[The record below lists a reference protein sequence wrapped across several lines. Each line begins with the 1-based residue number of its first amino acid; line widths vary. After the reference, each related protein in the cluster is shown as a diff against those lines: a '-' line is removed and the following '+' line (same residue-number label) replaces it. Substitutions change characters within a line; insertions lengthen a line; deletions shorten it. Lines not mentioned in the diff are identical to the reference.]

1 MPLPYPE
8 LPVSRFPLPVRA
20 RAAWARI
27 CLATRGVRLSAAS
40 GRRLAAVLALTPE
53 SARPAATDAARDQLR
68 HRRAN
73 EGATSVSGLSEW
85 VRARTV
91 ARVDHLREALA
102 QAHAESSRLEASLP
116 GGAIPER
123 PGAAVAALLGVALIA
138 EGWLTY
144 TALAKVAPEQT
155 VPLLLSSIV
164 AAPLA
169 ALLAHRAG
177 AMDRRCAW
185 AGRLRWFDAGAI
197 AASASGP
204 LVLGLGIVA
213 SRVHGIPVHDQRGLL
228 AAIAVGAGLQAC
240 LLGVPAMSGWLGAD
254 PVPGLSA
261 ARRRAVQ
268 LTASL
273 ARAVRTLQE
282 RVEADRRNAARLDA
296 RLAESLSALE
306 YWAAVYAYTQHP
318 VQLADLRTPQRQPA
332 AIDTGD
338 RMAGGTWR

>member
-1 MPLPYPE
+1 
-8 LPVSRFPLPVRA
+8 
-20 RAAWARI
+20 
-27 CLATRGVRLSAAS
+27 
-40 GRRLAAVLALTPE
+40 
-53 SARPAATDAARDQLR
+53 
-68 HRRAN
+68 
-73 EGATSVSGLSEW
+73 

-102 QAHAESSRLEASLP
+102 QAQEETSRLEASLP

-123 PGAAVAALLGVALIA
+123 PGVAVAALLGVAMIA

-144 TALAKVAPEQT
+144 TALAQVAPEQT

-177 AMDRRCAW
+177 AMARRCAW

-197 AASASGP
+197 AASAAGP
-204 LVLGLGIVA
+204 MVLGLGIVA
-213 SRVHGIPVHDQRGLL
+213 SRVHGIPAHDQRGLL

-240 LLGVPAMSGWLGAD
+240 LLGVPAISGWLGAD
-254 PVPGLSA
+254 PVPGLST
-261 ARRRAVQ
+261 ARRRAGQ

-282 RVEADRRNAARLDA
+282 RAEADRRNAARLDA
-296 RLAESLSALE
+296 RLAESLAALE
-306 YWAAVYAYTQHP
+306 YWVAVYAYTQHP
-318 VQLADLRTPQRQPA
+318 VSLPNRPTPNRPPV

-338 RMAGGTWR
+338 RMAGGAWR

>member
-1 MPLPYPE
+1 MSYPE
-8 LPVSRFPLPVRA
+8 LPVPRVSFPVRA

-40 GRRLAAVLALTPE
+40 GRRLAAVLTVAPE
-53 SARPAATDAARDQLR
+53 SARPAATEAARDQLR
-68 HRRAN
+68 HRRAH
-73 EGATSVSGLSEW
+73 EGATGVRSLSEW

-91 ARVDHLREALA
+91 ARVDHHREALA
-102 QAHAESSRLEASLP
+102 RAQAEMSRLEALLP

-123 PGAAVAALLGVALIA
+123 PGVAVAATMGVALIA

-144 TALAKVAPEQT
+144 TALAQVAPEQT

-177 AMDRRCAW
+177 AMARRCAW
-185 AGRLRWFDAGAI
+185 ACRLRWFDAGAI
-197 AASASGP
+197 AASATGP
-204 LVLGLGIVA
+204 MVLGLGIVA
-213 SRVHGIPVHDQRGLL
+213 SRVHGIPVGDQRSLL

-240 LLGVPAMSGWLGAD
+240 LLGVPVISGWLGAD

-261 ARRRAVQ
+261 ARRRAGQ

-282 RVEADRRNAARLDA
+282 RAEADRRNAARLDA
-296 RLAESLSALE
+296 RLAESLAALG
-306 YWAAVYAYTQHP
+306 YWAAVYAHTQHP
-318 VQLADLRTPQRQPA
+318 VPLADRPTPNRPPA
-332 AIDTGD
+332 AIDPGD
-338 RMAGGTWR
+338 RMAGGAWR

>member
-1 MPLPYPE
+1 LSFPE
-8 LPVSRFPLPVRA
+8 LPVPRISFPVRV

-40 GRRLAAVLALTPE
+40 GRRLAAVLAVTQE
-53 SARPAATDAARDQLR
+53 SARPAATEAARDQIR
-68 HRRAN
+68 HRRAH
-73 EGATSVSGLSEW
+73 EGATGVSGLSEW

-102 QAHAESSRLEASLP
+102 QAQEETSRLEASLP

-123 PGAAVAALLGVALIA
+123 PGVAVAALLGVAMIA

-144 TALAKVAPEQT
+144 TALAQVAPEQT

-177 AMDRRCAW
+177 AMARRCAW

-197 AASASGP
+197 AASAAGP
-204 LVLGLGIVA
+204 MVLGLGIVA
-213 SRVHGIPVHDQRGLL
+213 SRVHGIPAHDQRGLL

-240 LLGVPAMSGWLGAD
+240 LLGVPAISGWLGAD
-254 PVPGLSA
+254 PVPGLST
-261 ARRRAVQ
+261 ARRRAGQ

-282 RVEADRRNAARLDA
+282 RAEADRRNAARLDA
-296 RLAESLSALE
+296 RLAESLAALE
-306 YWAAVYAYTQHP
+306 YWVAVYAYTQHP
-318 VQLADLRTPQRQPA
+318 VSLPNRPTPNRPPV

-338 RMAGGTWR
+338 RMAGGAWR